1 MLNASIDKRFGL
13 PNVEADFMMTTLI
26 RRELLDN
33 LMTFRFA
40 AAVLIMLLLVVATT
54 TVLIRDYERR
64 LASYDTAV
72 KKHRQGMLEETT
84 YSAARLTIDR
94 PPNPLSIF
102 NVGLDKRLGNT
113 LRVNHFFVP
122 TLWDAGKHGANNPFL
137 NLFSSIDL
145 VFIFQG
151 ILSLLALVFAYDTLA
166 GERESGTLRL
176 VLTHSVRRGQILF
189 AKYISG
195 MICLLI
201 PLLMCILLVLIML
214 TTSTSVFLSTADF
227 LRIGGVVFTS
237 FVYLS
242 LFYLIG
248 MLVSAATRRTST
260 ALMLA
265 MFVWGFLVLVYP
277 NMILTAIKT
286 EPHPDTQT
294 SAYNQIKQIWEEF
307 DRDRLQY
314 LANDPVPGE
323 KYDFGLG
330 GFRGIRDY
338 PSSLIYYHLTGMS
351 DKALKAESEPL
362 VPHIQNY
369 HRFFGTQVT
378 NTAERMWLVRKP
390 ALDALYTQ
398 PAKMEQMLLKFSPV
412 GLYDAATEAWA
423 GTDLNGLQDFFTAI
437 QRYHQAVIDYY
448 LDKKIFES
456 RLWFV
461 GAEGEIDWNL
471 MPQFAFQRSDI
482 GINAK
487 RALPDLCLLLM
498 INLALFTIIF
508 LIFVRSEV

>member
-1 MLNASIDKRFGL
+1 MI
-13 PNVEADFMMTTLI
+13 TLI

-40 AAVLIMLLLVVATT
+40 AAVFIMLLLVVATT
-54 TVLIRDYERR
+54 VVLIKDYERQ

-72 KKHRQGMLEETT
+72 KKHRQEMLEERT
-84 YSAARLTIDR
+84 YSSANLTIDR

-102 NVGLDKRLGNT
+102 NVGLDKRLGNSVSIEY
-113 LRVNHFFVP
+113 LYVP
-122 TLWDAGKHGANNPFL
+122 TLWDAWKHGADNPFL

-166 GERESGTLRL
+166 GERERGTLRL
-176 VLTHSVRRGQILF
+176 VLTHPVRHGQILF

-214 TTSTSVFLSTADF
+214 TTSASIFLSADDF

-248 MLVSAATRRTST
+248 MLISAATRRTST

-277 NMILTAIKT
+277 NMILTAVKT
-286 EPHPDTQT
+286 DPHPDTQT

-323 KYDFGLG
+323 KWSFGLQGDG
-330 GFRGIRDY
+330 GTFWGYRHD
-338 PSSLIYYHLTGMS
+338 SSILLRYDIAGFNY
-351 DKALKAESEPL
+351 KALKAESEPL
-362 VPHIQNY
+362 VPHVQNY

-378 NTAERMWLVRKP
+378 NTAERMWLIRKP

-412 GLYDAATEAWA
+412 GLYDAATEAWT

-437 QRYHQAVIDYY
+437 QRYHQVVIDYY
-448 LDKKIFES
+448 LDNKIFES
-456 RLWFV
+456 RQWFV
-461 GAEGEIDWNL
+461 AAEGEIDWNL
-471 MPQFAFQRSDI
+471 LPQFSFKRSDI

-498 INLALFTIIF
+498 INLVLFAIIF